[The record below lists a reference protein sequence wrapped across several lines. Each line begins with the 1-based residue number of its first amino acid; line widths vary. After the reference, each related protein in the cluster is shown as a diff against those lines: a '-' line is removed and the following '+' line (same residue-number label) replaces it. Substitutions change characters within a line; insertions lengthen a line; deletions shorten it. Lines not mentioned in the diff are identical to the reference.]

1 MALGAAAFHAASH
14 HAAPEGGDHAD
25 DGGGGEIDL
34 HAASIGAP
42 YRGLLSRIKDRAG
55 GRGRVGLVT
64 PFPELAMRVDRLF
77 TRTAIATRREA
88 SLAEAAA
95 SMQRFGVG
103 MLLVVQ
109 DGGDGVP
116 IGIVTDRD
124 IALQGFASESCRV
137 ASVMTPVVAT
147 VAEHADVHEALE
159 IMRAHGVRR
168 LVVTDAHAR
177 VSGVLSIDDI
187 VDGLA
192 ADLAA
197 AAAVLKGEI
206 RGDSAGLGR
215 VKVGV

>member
-1 MALGAAAFHAASH
+1 
-14 HAAPEGGDHAD
+14 
-25 DGGGGEIDL
+25 
-34 HAASIGAP
+34 
-42 YRGLLSRIKDRAG
+42 
-55 GRGRVGLVT
+55 
-64 PFPELAMRVDRLF
+64 MRVDRLF

-88 SLAEAAA
+88 TLAEAAA
-95 SMQRFGVG
+95 AMQRFSVG

-109 DGGDGVP
+109 DAGDGVP

-147 VAEHADVHEALE
+147 VAEQADVHEALE
-159 IMRAHGVRR
+159 VMRAHGVRR
-168 LVVTDAHAR
+168 LVVTDGAGQ

-206 RGDSAGLGR
+206 RQDSAGLGR
-215 VKVGV
+215 VRVA